1 MKKVLVCTCLAAWVA
16 IVAGC
21 SSPPTPP
28 ANTDKEFEKL
38 YKEYSARFYENM
50 TTKPEEG
57 LTPAQITAD
66 ASRIWEEILGTQKD
80 LLKRRAEESLKKL
93 DTATPV
99 QEDLYLEVRSGTRK
113 EPPAGQSQLPAE
125 KQFFWNPITT
135 AQIALDN
142 WLGYLLE
149 QRSYALRSVMLVNA
163 QPTWEALDRNID
175 HPKLLLRQG
184 PMLFLLDLSRKDDY
198 YQADKIR
205 WLRPKSMGPLPGMPE
220 APAAGTPPAGVPAP
234 GTPAPAPGTGAST
247 PPAPAKPA
255 AKAPEKPADKAG
267 PARPKG

>member
-1 MKKVLVCTCLAAWVA
+1 MKQVLICMCLAAWVT

-21 SSPPTPP
+21 SSPPTSP

-50 TTKPEEG
+50 TTKSDES

-66 ASRIWEEILGTQKD
+66 ASRIWEEIFGTQKD
-80 LLKRRAEESLKKL
+80 LLKRRTEESLKKL

-99 QEDLYLEVRSGTRK
+99 QEDLYLEIRSGTRK
-113 EPPAGQSQLPAE
+113 EPPAGQSQPPAE

-184 PMLFLLDLSRKDDY
+184 PILFLLDLSRKDDY

-205 WLRPKSMGPLPGMPE
+205 WLRPKSMGPIPGMPE
-220 APAAGTPPAGVPAP
+220 APAAGTPPAGVLAP
-234 GTPAPAPGTGAST
+234 GTPAPAPETGAST

-255 AKAPEKPADKAG
+255 AKAG